1 MDRRCHNC
9 MSGKFVSN
17 PARAATLICNEC
29 GFSPL
34 LTAEKVEEFRIR
46 TIEAL
51 RDAQDCIRECDF
63 SRKGGPRSMPMVIG
77 HVSSRVDRACELL
90 MGFGI

>member
-1 MDRRCHNC
+1 MDRGCHHC
-9 MSGKFVSN
+9 MNGKFVSN

-29 GFSPL
+29 GFSPS

-46 TIEAL
+46 AIEAL
-51 RDAQDCIRECDF
+51 RDAQICIRECDF
-63 SRKGGPRSMPMVIG
+63 GRQGGSHSMPMVIG
-77 HVSSRVDRACELL
+77 QVRSRVDRACELL